1 MKHLFL
7 LMTLVLVSTFSFTMD
22 KTELNHL
29 MDSAITGETRAI
41 ELETDLLNWSHWSV
55 KFSGSYNSQF
65 ACMEYR
71 QLSLWAKTHSGMQST
86 DVGTVSY
93 DDLNDPVIQK
103 KLSLLFKLEKEALEG
118 YLTFSKLGMDMNG
131 YCKNTK

>member
-1 MKHLFL
+1 
-7 LMTLVLVSTFSFTMD
+7 MTLVLVSTFSFTMD

-41 ELETDLLNWSHWSV
+41 ELETDLLNWSHSV
-55 KFSGSYNSQF
+55 EVWIPGSYNSQF

-86 DVGTVSY
+86 GVGTVSY

-103 KLSLLFKLEKEALEG
+103 KLSLLFKLEKESSEG
-118 YLTFSKLGMDMNG
+118 YSVYKTLGMDMNG